1 MPDETTPPEFL
12 TPQEVVKLLRLKT
25 PRTLDK
31 WHRKG
36 FGPPKIKVTP
46 KVVLYSRAALLE
58 WLVAREIHD
67 DHRPQVKR
75 GRPRG
80 LRQNVCG
87 AKHG

>member
-1 MPDETTPPEFL
+1 MADAATPEFL

-46 KVVLYSRAALLE
+46 KVVLYARAALLE
-58 WLVAREIHD
+58 WITSHSSNGSDPHNKPHA
-67 DHRPQVKR
+67 KR
-75 GRPRG
+75 GRPRK
-80 LRQNVCG
+80 
-87 AKHG
+87 AAP